1 MRGRDL
7 RHVSA
12 LRVVVVDHVA
22 MIDEQLSAA
31 LIAYLGV
38 PGRLDQSPEARLVEA
53 AGDSAPD
60 LMPRITA
67 SLDQCYEEE
76 KSSFWQAGTVAEMGR
91 AVDEWLRANH
101 AELSDDAIR
110 AVANR
115 FTFDNK

>member
-1 MRGRDL
+1 M
-7 RHVSA
+7 
-12 LRVVVVDHVA
+12 
-22 MIDEQLSAA
+22 
-31 LIAYLGV
+31 
-38 PGRLDQSPEARLVEA
+38 EA

-67 SLDQCYEEE
+67 ILDQCYEEE

-101 AELSDDAIR
+101 AELSDDAIC

>member
-1 MRGRDL
+1 
-7 RHVSA
+7 
-12 LRVVVVDHVA
+12 

-67 SLDQCYEEE
+67 ILDQCYEEE
-76 KSSFWQAGTVAEMGR
+76 NTSSFWQAGTVAEMGR

-110 AVANR
+110 AVANWY
-115 FTFDNK
+115 TFDNK